1 MVVGSVGAVAP
12 QPHIFMVL
20 VDDWGWNDVG
30 FHHEENRD
38 IRTPNIDALVQE
50 GIKLDRHYVY
60 SWCAPTRSS
69 LQSGR
74 LPVHVT
80 YTADPAAAHNPDDPV
95 SGYAGIPRNM
105 TGIASKMR
113 AAGYRTHMTGKWD
126 AGMATWDHTP
136 MGRGYESF
144 FGYYQHANDY
154 YEQTVYSAVP
164 GSEGGCDSG
173 VDLWDTAGPAY
184 GRNGTA
190 YEEELF
196 TSNTLA
202 ILEAHDPAEPLF
214 LFHSFHIVHTPLQV
228 PEEYESK
235 FQHLVNK
242 DHRKYAAMVFY
253 MDEQLGVFV
262 DKFRSKG
269 MWENTLMVLSSDN
282 GGAIYG
288 GPFFGH
294 QHPGASNAPLR
305 GGKLSDFEGGI
316 RVNAFV
322 AGGFLP
328 EGRRGSVVDGY
339 IHVSDWY
346 TTFCSLAGIDAVDD
360 RAAAAGLPP
369 VDGIN
374 QWPLIAGE
382 TEPSGH
388 SEIHVSEMTLIQRPF
403 KIITGSMEQMEPKN
417 GKLPVKL
424 FPEPLVIMNGKWPG
438 YGLQSDVGSVTKFK
452 NCFHGCLYNIETD
465 PGEDLELVA
474 SNKTAYG
481 PIRDR
486 MKERLAE
493 LNKGLFRPHRGDA
506 DPAACDRIIANG
518 GFFGPWVDMPE
529 VTRSSLF
536 VV

>member
-1 MVVGSVGAVAP
+1 MG
-12 QPHIFMVL
+12 
-20 VDDWGWNDVG
+20 
-30 FHHEENRD
+30 
-38 IRTPNIDALVQE
+38 
-50 GIKLDRHYVY
+50 
-60 SWCAPTRSS
+60 
-69 LQSGR
+69 
-74 LPVHVT
+74 
-80 YTADPAAAHNPDDPV
+80 
-95 SGYAGIPRNM
+95 
-105 TGIASKMR
+105 
-113 AAGYRTHMTGKWD
+113 
-126 AGMATWDHTP
+126 ATWDHTP

-144 FGYYQHANDY
+144 FGYFQHANDY
-154 YEQTVYSAVP
+154 YEQTVYSAIQD
-164 GSEGGCDSG
+164 SAGGCNVG
-173 VDLWDTAGPAY
+173 VDLWDTEGQAY
-184 GRNGTA
+184 GRNGTT

-196 TSNTLA
+196 TANSLA
-202 ILEAHDPAEPLF
+202 ILEAHNPAEPLF
-214 LFHSFHIVHTPLQV
+214 LFHAFHIVHTPLQV
-228 PEEYESK
+228 PEDYEQK
-235 FQHLVNK
+235 FRHILNK
-242 DHRKYAAMVFY
+242 DRRKYAAMVFY
-253 MDEQLGVFV
+253 MDEQLGKLV

-346 TTFCSLAGIDAVDD
+346 TTFCSLAGIDAGDD

-382 TEPSGH
+382 AEPSGH

-465 PGEDLELVA
+465 PGDDLEL
-474 SNKTAYG
+474 TAADMAVYG

-486 MKERLAE
+486 MKTRLSE
-493 LNKGLFRPHRGDA
+493 LNKSLFKPQRGDG
-506 DPAACDRIIANG
+506 DPAACDRIKANG

-529 VTRSSLF
+529 IIQPVAALI
-536 VV
+536 